1 MDEFAS
7 AKQKIKELA
16 AELTNSPLNE
26 ATTRI
31 RIIDRLLIE
40 CLGWKH
46 GDITNEPYHAGD
58 YADYELGQPA
68 TEMIVEAKKE
78 GYYFSIPAGLEG
90 RRQIDIATLLEDANA
105 GKAVKQVLKYC
116 QERGVP
122 IAVATNGRQLV
133 AFYASRQDG
142 VPPLQGRALI
152 FSSMQEMHD
161 DFQVLWGNLSREG
174 VAMKNLQRALLG
186 RSIQAMAP
194 GKLSDEISNYPGFR
208 ARTSLETDLKT
219 LGDLFLQDLGS
230 SSGPLSKEFVE
241 KCYTQNDALSQY
253 ATVSKEIL
261 RSRYAALRDAAEVES
276 EPATTRKGINQKLT
290 ATIMTEA
297 LSRRP
302 LVIVGDV
309 GVGKTMFLRNLIE
322 VEARELL
329 GNAYVFY
336 IDFGREPALSNDL
349 KAYVLERLVD
359 QLREVHSIDIE
370 EGAFIR
376 DVYKTELARFAKGV
390 FGPLAQSDP
399 AQFQMREIERLQQLA
414 GRTDEHLKASFDY
427 LKTRKRRSPV
437 IVLDNI
443 DQRPPEFQDEIF
455 LIAQSLADGW
465 PGTVFVTL
473 RPSTLY
479 ESKTKGSLAAY
490 QLRVFTISPARVDR
504 VILKRLEWAY
514 EQLTESQESGAF
526 ATRFTINASAMQAY
540 LDVLI
545 KAFTED
551 RELNEILDNLSGGN
565 VRTALEFLTTFIGS
579 GYVSTSRVLEVAGR
593 GSIYTVPTH
602 EFIRAIVFG
611 DYDYF
616 YPSASK
622 ICNVFDISTDDGR
635 EHFLMCLVLAH
646 IERAGVAAGRSG
658 YIDVA
663 NVYRYAQELGFTQE
677 QTGSQLVRAKDWN
690 LIHAPEGRNMEGPF
704 RITTVGSYMHKSM
717 VKRFA
722 YVDAMIVDTP
732 ITDIAFRRLI
742 TNIFP
747 VRERIDRAEKFRSY
761 LDQQWLKLGSSDSG
775 TAFDW
780 PTASGQLRADLEL
793 AKEKAERAVSRR
805 TNWY

>member
-16 AELTNSPLNE
+16 AELANSPLNE

-31 RIIDRLLIE
+31 RIIDRILIE

-58 YADYELGQPA
+58 YADYELGSPA

-78 GYYFSIPAGLEG
+78 GRYFSIPAGLEG
-90 RRQIDIATLLEDANA
+90 RRQIDISTLLEDANA
-105 GKAVKQVLKYC
+105 AEAIKQVLKYC

-122 IAVATNGRQLV
+122 IAVATNGHQLI

-142 VPPLQGRALI
+142 VPPLSGRALI
-152 FSSMQEMHD
+152 YSSLQEMYD
-161 DFQVLWGNLSREG
+161 DFGSLWANLSREG
-174 VAMKNLQRALLG
+174 VAMRNLQRALFG
-186 RSIQAMAP
+186 RSIRAMAP
-194 GKLSDEISNYPGFR
+194 GKLSDGITNYPGFR

-230 SSGPLSKEFVE
+230 SAGPMSKEFVE
-241 KCYTQNDALSQY
+241 KCYTPNDALSQY
-253 ATVSKEIL
+253 ATVTKEIL
-261 RSRYAALRDAAEVES
+261 RSRYAALRDSAEVES

-336 IDFGREPALSNDL
+336 LDFGREPALSNDL
-349 KAYVLERLVD
+349 KSYVLERLIE

-370 EGAFIR
+370 EGGFIR
-376 DVYKTELARFAKGV
+376 EVYKKELARFAKGV
-390 FGPLAQSDP
+390 YGPLALTKP
-399 AQFQMREIERLQQLA
+399 EEFQMREIDRLQQLA
-414 GRTDEHLKASFDY
+414 ARADEHLKASFEH
-427 LKTRKRRSPV
+427 LKAKKRRSPV

-443 DQRPPEFQDEIF
+443 DQRPSDFQDEVF

-465 PGTVFVTL
+465 PGTIFVAL

-479 ESKTKGSLAAY
+479 ASKTKGSLAAY
-490 QLRVFTISPARVDR
+490 QLRAFTISPARVDK
-504 VILKRLEWAY
+504 VILKRAEWAY
-514 EQLTESQESGAF
+514 EQLNESEGSGAF
-526 ATRFTINASAMQAY
+526 ATRFTINASAMRAY

-545 KAFTED
+545 KAFSDD
-551 RELNEILDNLSGGN
+551 RELNEIIDNLSGGN

-579 GYVSTSRVLEVAGR
+579 GYVSTSRVLEIAGR
-593 GSIYTVPTH
+593 GSVYIVPTH
-602 EFIRAIVFG
+602 EFIRAIIFG

-635 EHFLMCLVLAH
+635 EHFLMCLMLAH

-658 YIDVA
+658 YLDVA
-663 NVYRYAQELGFTQE
+663 SVYRFMQAIGFTQE
-677 QTGSQLVRAKDWN
+677 QTGAQLMRAKERN
-690 LIHAPEGRNMEGPF
+690 LIHAPEGRNMDGPF

-717 VKRFA
+717 VKRFS

-732 ITDIAFRRLI
+732 ITDVSIRRQVADVFAI
-742 TNIFP
+742 
-747 VRERIDRAEKFRSY
+747 RERIDRAEIFRTY
-761 LDQQWLKLGSSDSG
+761 LDQQWLKLGSIDSDSP
-775 TAFDW
+775 FDW
-780 PTASGQLRADLEL
+780 PSSSEQLKADLEL
-793 AKEKAERAVSRR
+793 AREKADRAASRR
-805 TNWY
+805 NPW